1 MFHRNCLLEHIM
13 EENIEE
19 MIDMKEGK
27 EEVS

>member
-13 EENIEE
+13 EENIEG
-19 MIDMKEGK
+19 MIEMKEGK